1 MAQNRGCKAFEAN
14 QPSTCCLN
22 FTEMTSLNH
31 EKEAKAEGP
40 SQQGELLEEPEG
52 RRQHGEL
59 QLEPEGRSQQGV
71 VVQ

>member
-1 MAQNRGCKAFEAN
+1 
-14 QPSTCCLN
+14 
-22 FTEMTSLNH
+22 MTSLNH